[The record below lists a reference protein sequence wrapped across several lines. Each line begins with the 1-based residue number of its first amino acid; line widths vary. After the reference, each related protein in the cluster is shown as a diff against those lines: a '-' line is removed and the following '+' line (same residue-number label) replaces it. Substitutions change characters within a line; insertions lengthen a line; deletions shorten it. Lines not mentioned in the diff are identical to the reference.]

1 MSPSSTDKL
10 RDLRLDL
17 AETCLET
24 DFERLVAMC
33 TDPAG
38 DAIATMIAAGVRD
51 LPLVKKERMVAERCH
66 RLLSVESDL
75 IRRIAA
81 FLGLSLFSPP
91 HHLERPFDLI
101 EIDTELLPTVIR
113 CLLSMPFSYQEVA
126 DRRRAVAHLEATT
139 KEIAKAVRVI
149 DDPGFRLSLLRG
161 FMESFS
167 AAPLYGED
175 AAFVTLATDRA
186 FLIRSYLE
194 LNELVTPVAMQQQ
207 TRDDGRLHLGILC
220 PGILSEVAALRAHIS
235 GLDRSKFFITAFI
248 PDIAPEGLGQAFVEH
263 CDTVTRLPIQDIRQL
278 GSELAAAGPDILLCG
293 ANITDACTF
302 PWAMVMAQRFAP
314 LQAVMHA
321 CPMTTGM
328 DTVDVFVNGTANE
341 TPEAPQ
347 HHTEKVMLIEGF
359 AGHYDFPGPLPTPS
373 QFTRVQAGLPDAAV
387 VLACGAKA
395 SKLSPDCLTAWADI
409 MTQAPETHLVL
420 YPFSPSQPLVF
431 PQKDGLLRWLETT
444 FTARGIDP
452 SRLHVIEAQTDR
464 SGVLGL
470 LQLADIYV
478 DSFPYCGSVSLL
490 DPLQA
495 GLPPVVLEGRT
506 ARSRQAAAML
516 RDTGLDVLVTRTSED
531 YVSVTLRLIQ
541 DATLRREMANAVSD
555 LAATARLSDGSGFS
569 ALLGPALIDA
579 YHKAARINL
588 S

>member
-1 MSPSSTDKL
+1 MTITSTDKL
-10 RDLRLDL
+10 RALRLDL

-38 DAIATMIAAGVRD
+38 DAIATMIAAGVRE
-51 LPLVKKERMVAERCH
+51 LPLRKSERAVAERCH

-101 EIDTELLPTVIR
+101 EIDTELLPTVVR
-113 CLLSMPFSYQEVA
+113 CLLSMPFTFRETA

-139 KEIAKAVRVI
+139 TEIAKAVRVI
-149 DDPGFRLSLLRG
+149 DDAAFRSALLRG

-175 AAFVTLATDRA
+175 APFVTLANDRA
-186 FLIRSYLE
+186 FLISGYLE
-194 LNELVTPVAMQQQ
+194 HNDLGTPVAMQQ
-207 TRDDGRLHLGILC
+207 RPREDGRLHLGLLC

-235 GLDRSKFFITAFI
+235 GLNRERFFITAFI
-248 PDIAPEGLGQAFVEH
+248 PDVAPEGLGQAFGEY
-263 CDTVTRLPIQDIRQL
+263 CDEIVRLPIQDVRLL
-278 GSELAAAGPDILLCG
+278 GTELAAAAPDILLCG
-293 ANITDACTF
+293 ANVTDACTF
-302 PWAMVMAQRFAP
+302 PWSMVMAQRFAP

-321 CPMTTGM
+321 CPMSTGM
-328 DTVDVFVNGTANE
+328 DTVDAFINGTANE

-359 AGHYDFPGPLPTPS
+359 AGHYDFPGDSPEPS
-373 QFTRVQAGLPDAAV
+373 TFTRVQAGLPDAAI

-395 SKLSPDCLTAWADI
+395 SKLSPDCLSAWADI
-409 MTQAPETHLVL
+409 MVQAPETHLVL
-420 YPFSPSQPLVF
+420 YPFSPSEPLVF
-431 PQKDGLLRWLETT
+431 PQKDGLLRWLEDT
-444 FTARGIDP
+444 FQSRGIETN
-452 SRLHVIEAQTDR
+452 RVHVIEAQTDR
-464 SGVLGL
+464 GGVMGL
-470 LQLADIYV
+470 LGLADIYL

-490 DPLQA
+490 DPLEA

-506 ARSRQAAAML
+506 ARCRQASAML
-516 RDTGLDVLVTRTSED
+516 RDIGLDVLVTRTAED
-531 YVSVTLRLIQ
+531 YVTVSLRLIQ
-541 DATLRREMANAVSD
+541 DASLRQEMANAVSD
-555 LAATARLSDGSGFS
+555 LAATAQLSDGSGFS
-569 ALLGPALIDA
+569 AALGTALEEA
-579 YHKAARINL
+579 YQKAARINT
-588 S
+588 